1 MNEQAQAGVR
11 IRPGRLEDNH
21 ACAAVLAEAVNDLG
35 RRQGSIEPGA
45 ELVLEDQWPKWRPFM
60 DHVARTAAE
69 FWVAEGDGRE
79 LIGYARSVDRDGAF
93 ELTELFV
100 RPGTQSA
107 GLGTRL
113 LERAFPLGR
122 GHLRI
127 IIATTDI
134 RALSRYL
141 RADVLPRFPVLSF
154 SGPAREAP
162 PVDGLAVESLDL
174 ERDMASVNAIDDDVL
189 GHRREVDH
197 RWYAEEREG
206 YRYLHDGSM
215 VGYGYVALPERGGT
229 GPFAVLDAVDLP
241 AVLSHAERRRH
252 QLGAEDASFEVP
264 LHNRAAIDHLLG
276 RGYRMDPFMTLVCSS
291 APFGNFDRYLMCGPA
306 LVL

>member
-1 MNEQAQAGVR
+1 MKEQAQAGVR
-11 IRPGRLEDNH
+11 IRHGGLDDNH
-21 ACAAVLAEAVNDLG
+21 ACAAVLTEAVNDLG

-45 ELVLEDQWPKWRPFM
+45 ELVLEEQWPKWRPFL

-69 FWVAEGDGRE
+69 FWVAESEEGE

-93 ELTELFV
+93 ELTEFFV

-113 LERAFPLGR
+113 LERAFPIGR
-122 GHLRI
+122 GHIRV

-141 RADVLPRFPVLSF
+141 RADVLPRFPVMTF
-154 SGPAREAP
+154 SGPARDVP
-162 PVDGLAVESLDL
+162 LIDGLAVESLDL
-174 ERDMASVNAIDDDVL
+174 ERDMASVNAIDHNVL

-197 RWYAEEREG
+197 RWFAEEREG
-206 YRYLHDGSM
+206 YRYLRDGSM
-215 VGYGYVALPERGGT
+215 VGYGYVARPDRGGT
-229 GPFAVLDAVDLP
+229 GPFAVLDASDLP
-241 AVLSHAERRRH
+241 AVLSYAEGRRH
-252 QLGAEDASFEVP
+252 QLGAEDAWFEVP

-276 RGYRMDPFMTLVCSS
+276 RGHRMDPFMTLVCSS
-291 APFGNFDRYLMCGPA
+291 APFGSFDRYLMCGPA